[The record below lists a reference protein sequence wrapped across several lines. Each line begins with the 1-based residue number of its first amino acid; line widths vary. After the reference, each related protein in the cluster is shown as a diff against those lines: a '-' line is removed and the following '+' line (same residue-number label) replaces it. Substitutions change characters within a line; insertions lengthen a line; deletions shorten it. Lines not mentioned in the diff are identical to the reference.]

1 MLELLQDKIAA
12 VRLQASHLAASITE
26 HLMNNEEETEG
37 SLAESFVDNVSFI
50 FILSVMSQNGRNP
63 HFCIKRVIPGS
74 VLPVNVKI
82 KKYLGFIL
90 YVLIAKSS
98 TNTAVI

>member
-37 SLAESFVDNVSFI
+37 ALAESFVDNVSFA
-50 FILSVMSQNGRNP
+50 FYSKILN
-63 HFCIKRVIPGS
+63 
-74 VLPVNVKI
+74 
-82 KKYLGFIL
+82 
-90 YVLIAKSS
+90 
-98 TNTAVI
+98 

>member
-37 SLAESFVDNVSFI
+37 ALAESFVDNVSFA
-50 FILSVMSQNGRNP
+50 FFPKILNCLDDFFLTDDPLPNGP
-63 HFCIKRVIPGS
+63 LCPWG
-74 VLPVNVKI
+74 
-82 KKYLGFIL
+82 
-90 YVLIAKSS
+90 
-98 TNTAVI
+98 